1 MAATA
6 LLIVQ
11 VDIDPAREDEFNRWY
26 DEEHVP
32 EKRASPGFHSARRFK
47 HFTIPH
53 RYLAIYEVDDGDT
66 VTSPAYMSQAQ
77 SEWSRSIQE
86 AWTAWDRNVW
96 VEITREG

>member
-32 EKRASPGFHSARRFK
+32 EKLASPGFHSARRFA

-66 VTSPAYMSQAQ
+66 VTSPEYMSQAQ
-77 SEWSRSIQE
+77 TDWSRSIQA

-96 VEITREG
+96 VEISKAR